1 MIMKKLRVF
10 LLWSVIALII
20 QNGVFLY
27 FEKVYLGGETTVKA
41 EKVEK
46 KKISNM
52 KDINIPS
59 DATDIKMSHDGTYI
73 AFMEDGALKVGDRT
87 KGDIKTVKL
96 EASMEVNYTKW
107 VTDGD
112 FLIIAEKTKASKS
125 KPYIDIHKYD
135 ASRDEKV
142 ELTDLDLKKDIIN
155 LSSSKDNIEDMAF
168 ATSSNVMYFKIG
180 KSANKSDIYKINV
193 MSQLEKTKSNLVG
206 IGAIDID
213 PINANLLYEQT
224 SMVKLNTGSKQ
235 TKIKNLSD
243 GIIIGHSDN
252 SVFIG
257 KGKADKIEEVIYG
270 DVDKSVSEWQKI
282 KLDSKVDKKDIFIT
296 AGGRVF
302 IKDSN
307 KSLTDAITK
316 KTIKY
321 EGTLLDVNDKGILS
335 NVEGKS
341 KFVEM
346 N

>member
-1 MIMKKLRVF
+1 MKKFRVF
-10 LLWSVIALII
+10 LLWTAIALVI

-27 FEKVYLGGETTVKA
+27 FEKVYLGGDTTVKA

-46 KKISNM
+46 KKVSNM

-59 DATDIKMSHDGTYI
+59 DAKDIKMSHNGTYI
-73 AFMEDGALKVGDRT
+73 AFMEDGVLKVGDRT
-87 KGDIKTVKL
+87 KGDIKTVKV
-96 EASMEVNYTKW
+96 EENMEVNYAKW

-112 FLIIAEKTKASKS
+112 FLIIAEKTKSSKS

-135 ASRDEKV
+135 VSRDEKV

-155 LSSSKDNIEDMAF
+155 LSSSKDNVEDMAF

-180 KSANKSDIYKINV
+180 KSSNRSDIYKINV
-193 MSQLEKTKSNLVG
+193 MSQLEKVKTNLVG

-213 PINANLLYEQT
+213 PVNANLLYEQT
-224 SMVKLNTGSKQ
+224 NMVKLNTGTKQ
-235 TKIKNLSD
+235 TKIKNLSE
-243 GIIIGHSDN
+243 GIILGHNDN

-257 KGKADKIEEVIYG
+257 KGKSDEIQEIIYG
-270 DVDKSVSEWQKI
+270 DADKAVSTWEKI
-282 KLDSKVDKKDIFIT
+282 KLDNKVSKKDIFIT

-307 KSLTDAITK
+307 KTLTDAVTK

-321 EGTLLDVNDKGILS
+321 EGTLLDVNDKGILCS
-335 NVEGKS
+335 VDGQS
-341 KFVEM
+341 KVIEIE
-346 N
+346 